1 LVCGNPGRDL
11 IEPAAQLEVEDM
23 DFGVLPPE
31 INSGRMYTGP
41 GSGPMLAAAA
51 AWDGL
56 AAELQST
63 AASYGSEIS
72 GLTSASWRGPS
83 SATMAAAAAPY
94 AAWMSAIA
102 AQAEQTAAQAR
113 AAVAAYETAFAAT
126 VPPPVIAA
134 NRSLLMALIATNF
147 LGQNTPAI
155 AAAEAQYA
163 EMWAQDAA
171 AMYGYA
177 GSSAAVTQMT
187 PFTDPPQTTNPGGLA
202 GPAAAVAQ
210 SAGTSA
216 GTNAQ
221 ATLSQLVLAVPQA
234 LQSLALPASS
244 SASSTSGL
252 QSSLSSLAT
261 LVTNLTGPYSPFA
274 LTDVAGAPFLFG
286 IQNVLIPQ
294 NAEGV
299 GTVLGGGVVKSLLPA
314 SLLPPAG
321 SGSGTLSPAGLGGAP
336 VSAGI
341 GRAGLVGGLSVPK
354 SWAAAAPAI
363 RPVAAVLPD
372 VGLGAAPTIAADS
385 QGGLFSNMALSSL
398 AGRGIGGA
406 AARSIG
412 STATHAIGGAAAA
425 DAPATATIIVIPPME
440 E

>member
-1 LVCGNPGRDL
+1 
-11 IEPAAQLEVEDM
+11 M

-56 AAELQST
+56 AAELQSV
-63 AASYGSEIS
+63 AASYSSEIS
-72 GLTSASWRGPS
+72 GLTAGWRGPS
-83 SATMAAAAAPY
+83 SATMAAAAGPY
-94 AAWMSAIA
+94 TAWMSA
-102 AQAEQTAAQAR
+102 TAAQAQQAAVQAR
-113 AAVAAYETAFAAT
+113 AAAAAYETAFAAT

-155 AAAEAQYA
+155 AATETHYT
-163 EMWAQDAA
+163 EMWAQDAV

-177 GSSAAVTQMT
+177 GSSATATQMT
-187 PFTDPPQTTNPGGLA
+187 PFTPPPQTTNPGGLA
-202 GPAAAVAQ
+202 GQSAAVAQ
-210 SAGTSA
+210 ATGTAA
-216 GTNAQ
+216 GTNPQ
-221 ATLSQLVLAVPQA
+221 TTLSQLVSAVPQG

-244 SASSTSGL
+244 STSSTSGL

-274 LTDVAGAPFLFG
+274 LTDVAGAPYLFG

-294 NAEGV
+294 NGEGV
-299 GTVLGGGVVKSLLPA
+299 ATVLGGGAVKSLLPA
-314 SLLPPAG
+314 SFLPPAG
-321 SGSGTLSPAGLGGAP
+321 VGTGALSPAGLSGGA
-336 VSAGI
+336 VSGAMGH
-341 GRAGLVGGLSVPK
+341 AGLVGGLSVPK

-363 RPVAAVLPD
+363 RPVAAVLPGT
-372 VGLGAAPTIAADS
+372 GLGAASAIAADG
-385 QGGLFSNMALSSL
+385 QGGLFSDMALSSL
-398 AGRGIGGA
+398 AGRAIAGT

-412 STATHAIGGAAAA
+412 STATRAIGGAAAA
-425 DAPATATIIVIPPME
+425 GAPTTATIIVIPAME

>member
-1 LVCGNPGRDL
+1 
-11 IEPAAQLEVEDM
+11 M
-23 DFGVLPPE
+23 DFGALPPE

-72 GLTSASWRGPS
+72 GLTTASWTGPS
-83 SATMAAAAAPY
+83 SAAMAAAAAPY
-94 AAWMSAIA
+94 AAWMSATA
-102 AQAEQTAAQAR
+102 AQAEQAAAQAR
-113 AAVAAYETAFAAT
+113 AAAAAYETAFAAT

-155 AAAEAQYA
+155 AATEAQYA

-177 GSSAAVTQMT
+177 GSSATATQMT
-187 PFTDPPQTTNPGGLA
+187 PFTAPPQTTNPGGLT
-202 GPAAAVAQ
+202 GQAAAVAQ
-210 SAGTSA
+210 ATGVSA
-216 GTNAQ
+216 GTNTQ
-221 ATLSQLVLAVPQA
+221 TTLSQLVSALPQA

-244 SASSTSGL
+244 STSSSSGL
-252 QSSLSSLAT
+252 QSSLSSLGT

-274 LTDVAGAPFLFG
+274 FTDVAGAPYLFG

-299 GTVLGGGVVKSLLPA
+299 GTVLRGGPVKSLLPA
-314 SLLPPAG
+314 SLLPPA
-321 SGSGTLSPAGLGGAP
+321 SSGTAALGQAGLGGGL

-341 GRAGLVGGLSVPK
+341 GRAGLVGGLSVPNT
-354 SWAAAAPAI
+354 WAAAAPAI
-363 RPVAAVLPD
+363 RPVATVLP
-372 VGLGAAPTIAADS
+372 GTSATTAPAVAVAGQRS
-385 QGGLFSNMALSSL
+385 LFSDMALSSL
-398 AGRGIGGA
+398 AGRAVGGT

-412 STATHAIGGAAAA
+412 STATHAIGDAAAA
-425 DAPATATIIVIPPME
+425 EAPTTATIIVIPPTE
-440 E
+440 G

>member
-1 LVCGNPGRDL
+1 
-11 IEPAAQLEVEDM
+11 M
-23 DFGVLPPE
+23 DFGALPPE

-72 GLTSASWRGPS
+72 GLTTASWTGPS
-83 SATMAAAAAPY
+83 SAAMAAAAAPY
-94 AAWMSAIA
+94 AAWMSATA
-102 AQAEQTAAQAR
+102 AQAEQAAAQAR
-113 AAVAAYETAFAAT
+113 AAAAAYETAFAAT

-155 AAAEAQYA
+155 AATEAQYA

-177 GSSAAVTQMT
+177 GSSATATQMT
-187 PFTDPPQTTNPGGLA
+187 PFTAPPQTTNPGGLT
-202 GPAAAVAQ
+202 GQAAAVAQ
-210 SAGTSA
+210 ATGVSA
-216 GTNAQ
+216 GTNTQ
-221 ATLSQLVLAVPQA
+221 TTLSQLVSALPQA

-244 SASSTSGL
+244 STSSSSGL
-252 QSSLSSLAT
+252 QSSLSSLGT

-274 LTDVAGAPFLFG
+274 FTDVAGAPYLFG

-299 GTVLGGGVVKSLLPA
+299 GTVLRGGPVKSLLPA
-314 SLLPPAG
+314 SLLPPA
-321 SGSGTLSPAGLGGAP
+321 SSGTAALGQAGLGGGS

-341 GRAGLVGGLSVPK
+341 GRAGLVGGLSVPNT
-354 SWAAAAPAI
+354 WAAAAPAI
-363 RPVAAVLPD
+363 RPVATVLP
-372 VGLGAAPTIAADS
+372 GTSATTAPAVAVAGQRS
-385 QGGLFSNMALSSL
+385 LFSDMALSSL
-398 AGRGIGGA
+398 AGRAVGGT

-412 STATHAIGGAAAA
+412 STATHAIGDAAAA
-425 DAPATATIIVIPPME
+425 EAPTTATIIVIPPTE
-440 E
+440 G

>member
-1 LVCGNPGRDL
+1 
-11 IEPAAQLEVEDM
+11 M
-23 DFGVLPPE
+23 DFGALPPE

-72 GLTSASWRGPS
+72 GLTTASWTGPS
-83 SATMAAAAAPY
+83 SAAMAAAAAPY
-94 AAWMSAIA
+94 AAWMSATA
-102 AQAEQTAAQAR
+102 AQAEQAATQAR
-113 AAVAAYETAFAAT
+113 AAAAAYETAFAAT

-155 AAAEAQYA
+155 AATEAQYA

-177 GSSAAVTQMT
+177 GSSATATQMT
-187 PFTDPPQTTNPGGLA
+187 PFTAPPQTTNPGGLT
-202 GPAAAVAQ
+202 GQAAAVAQ
-210 SAGTSA
+210 ATGVSA
-216 GTNAQ
+216 GTNTQ
-221 ATLSQLVLAVPQA
+221 TTLSQLVSALPQA
-234 LQSLALPASS
+234 LQTLALPASS
-244 SASSTSGL
+244 STSSSSGL
-252 QSSLSSLAT
+252 QSSLSSLGT

-274 LTDVAGAPFLFG
+274 FTDVAGAPYLFG

-299 GTVLGGGVVKSLLPA
+299 GTVLRGGPVKSLLPA
-314 SLLPPAG
+314 SLLPPA
-321 SGSGTLSPAGLGGAP
+321 SSGTAALGQAGLGGGL

-341 GRAGLVGGLSVPK
+341 GRAGLVGELSVPNT
-354 SWAAAAPAI
+354 WAAAAPAI
-363 RPVAAVLPD
+363 RPVATVLP
-372 VGLGAAPTIAADS
+372 GTSATTAPAVAVAG
-385 QGGLFSNMALSSL
+385 QGSLFSDMALSSL
-398 AGRGIGGA
+398 AGRAVGGT

-412 STATHAIGGAAAA
+412 STATHAIGDAAAA
-425 DAPATATIIVIPPME
+425 EAPTTATIIVIPPTE
-440 E
+440 G